1 MSRNQISRLIL
12 LKLACISL
20 RKIVLSL
27 ALSVIVSLIGVA
39 SVYCDQVTL
48 EWDPNSEPDL
58 AGYRIYVGYSSGN
71 YQYFAD
77 AGNHTS
83 LVFNNGQAGTT
94 YFFVA
99 TAYDMSGNESE
110 ISNEIKYTFPT
121 VAPAPEPTPSPE
133 PQPTPSPQPQP
144 TPSPQPSQHD
154 KNTHHYYHHRNH
166 GGHR

>member
-1 MSRNQISRLIL
+1 MPGYRLLRFIFFKLPFFKPLNVVLFLAIL
-12 LKLACISL
+12 VIISL
-20 RKIVLSL
+20 IS
-27 ALSVIVSLIGVA
+27 SIT
-39 SVYCDQVTL
+39 VYAVQVTL
-48 EWDPNSEPDL
+48 AWDPNGEPGV